1 MIIAEFCQNHN
12 GSFDEIL
19 RMLEAVAETGADAVK
34 LQHIFAEDL
43 SYRAAFEEG
52 LVEGEITR
60 AIKRPYKAEY
70 DRLKGL
76 EIKNEDVAR
85 FIEAARSFN
94 LIPLTTCF
102 SHSRIDEIKTLG
114 FEAIKV
120 ASYDC
125 GSFPFIRRLVGKFRT
140 VIVST
145 GASYDDEIIKTANIL
160 ANSNLDYY
168 AMLHC
173 VTIYPTPVDEA
184 HINRLNFLKKHCPCV
199 GYSDHSKPD
208 DVGLEPTLVAIYCGA
223 KVVERHFSI
232 SSKKSTRDGPVSVNE
247 AELKEIVKFSKL
259 SKEEQLEKLQL
270 DYPNWKRC
278 LGNETRNLSAAEL
291 LNRDYYRGRFV
302 SKISER
308 TVFNWEE
315 FSTKV

>member
-52 LVEGEITR
+52 LVEREVTK
-60 AIKRPYKAEY
+60 AIKRPYETEY

-125 GSFPFIRRLVGKFRT
+125 GSFPFIRRLVEQFGT

-145 GASYDDEIIKTANIL
+145 GASYDDEIIKTEIAIL
-160 ANSNLDYY
+160 NS
-168 AMLHC
+168 
-173 VTIYPTPVDEA
+173 
-184 HINRLNFLKKHCPCV
+184 
-199 GYSDHSKPD
+199 
-208 DVGLEPTLVAIYCGA
+208 
-223 KVVERHFSI
+223 
-232 SSKKSTRDGPVSVNE
+232 
-247 AELKEIVKFSKL
+247 IV
-259 SKEEQLEKLQL
+259 
-270 DYPNWKRC
+270 
-278 LGNETRNLSAAEL
+278 
-291 LNRDYYRGRFV
+291 
-302 SKISER
+302 
-308 TVFNWEE
+308 
-315 FSTKV
+315 